1 MRANLKLQ
9 VARESTTIIEA
20 VNKFVK
26 EGISALPIVD
36 ESGKLINIYCKFDVI
51 NLVAT
56 KTYTDLEV
64 TLREATEHKLNYF
77 DGVRT
82 CKGRRG
88 GNSDKTHLISEIF
101 S

>member
-1 MRANLKLQ
+1 MNKNQ
-9 VARESTTIIEA
+9 SKIKVARESTTIIEA

-36 ESGKLINIYCKFDVI
+36 ESGQLINIYCKFDVI
-51 NLVAT
+51 NLAAT

-64 TLREATEHKLNYF
+64 TLKEATEHKLTYF

-82 CKGRRG
+82 CKGKLTSILG
-88 GNSDKTHLISEIF
+88 
-101 S
+101 